1 MCSSSPKI
9 PEPTPVQT
17 PSTPT
22 TAQSVTARS
31 NQEALARR
39 ARGASSTILTSGM
52 GLGEAATTSKPT
64 LLGR

>member
-1 MCSSSPKI
+1 MCSSSPSI
-9 PEPTPVQT
+9 PEPTET

-22 TAQSVTARS
+22 TAQSVKARS

-52 GLGEAATTSKPT
+52 GLSSEAATTSKPT

>member
-1 MCSSSPKI
+1 MCSKSPKVPD
-9 PEPTPVQT
+9 PEPIPA
-17 PSTPT
+17 TPT
-22 TAQSVTARS
+22 KSTSVTARS

>member
-1 MCSSSPKI
+1 MCSSSPNI
-9 PEPTPVQT
+9 PEPTQT

-52 GLGEAATTSKPT
+52 GLNTAATTSKPT